1 MTFFA
6 ESRAILKITITGFHG
21 SGKWDKRLIMHI
33 DSHEAGLEKR
43 GAAMSSLVAA
53 VFLTGMK
60 LAVGLSTNSLGI
72 LSEAAHSG
80 LDLLAAAV
88 TYFAVRYS
96 SLPADSR
103 HPYGHGKMENLS
115 ALVETLLLL
124 LTCVYI
130 VREAVD
136 RLFYAPEAVEVTW
149 WSFGVMAVSIV
160 IDISRSRMLKR
171 MAEKH
176 NSQALEADALHF
188 STDIWSSAVVILGL
202 GCVWLAGIM
211 PEGSPWRGVLERA
224 DAVAALGVSA
234 IVVWVSIRLG
244 REAVDVLLDGGSQDM
259 AQELR
264 EAVEDIPGVRGVG
277 QVRARLSGPTSFVD
291 LTLDIARQ
299 ASFEDAHKI
308 GARAEDAVKQV
319 LPGADVVVHLKPV
332 AAQERD
338 LFELVRGLAARHALG
353 VHGLH
358 AHQTPKGLHLEM
370 HVEVPDGQTLARA
383 HELVTAFENS
393 VRGGLKEP
401 VTIASHIEPVGE
413 KDLARD
419 SQTDQSESIR
429 QEVEKLVNGAGSVS
443 DCHGVAVHR
452 LGDKYSVSFHCR
464 MAPTVSIGQ
473 AHEMT
478 AKLENVV
485 RAAIENVGRVV
496 IHVEPE
502 TGSFVK
508 GYPTE
513 GP

>member
-1 MTFFA
+1 
-6 ESRAILKITITGFHG
+6 
-21 SGKWDKRLIMHI
+21 MHI
-33 DSHEAGLEKR
+33 DSHEAGKEKR

-53 VFLTGMK
+53 VFLTSMK

-80 LDLLAAAV
+80 LDLVAAAV

-96 SLPADSR
+96 SVPADTR

-130 VREAVD
+130 VREAVN

-202 GCVWLAGIM
+202 GCVWIAQML
-211 PEGSPWRGVLERA
+211 PVGSPWRSVLERA

-234 IVVWVSIRLG
+234 IVVWVSVRLG
-244 REAVDVLLDGGSQDM
+244 REAIDVLLDGGSQDM
-259 AQELR
+259 VDEIR
-264 EAVEDIPGVRGVG
+264 SAVEDIQGVRGVG
-277 QVRARLSGPTSFVD
+277 QVRARISGPSAFVD
-291 LTLDIARQ
+291 LILDISRH
-299 ASFEDAHKI
+299 ASFEEAHKI
-308 GARAEDAVKQV
+308 GARAEDAVKEI
-319 LPGADVVVHLKPV
+319 LPGADVVVHLTPV

-338 LFELVRGLAARHALG
+338 LFELVRGVAARQALG
-353 VHGLH
+353 VHGLR
-358 AHQTPKGLHLEM
+358 AHQSPSGLHLEM
-370 HVEVPDGQTLARA
+370 HVEVPDGLSLARA
-383 HELVTAFENS
+383 HELVTQFEDE
-393 VRGGLKEP
+393 VRGVLKEP

-413 KDLARD
+413 ADLARD
-419 SQTDQSESIR
+419 NRVDHSEDVKRRVEHLVGTTDG
-429 QEVEKLVNGAGSVS
+429 VT

-452 LGDKYSVSFHCR
+452 LGTKYAVSFHCR
-464 MAPTVSIGQ
+464 MDPSVSIGH

-478 AKLENVV
+478 ARLEDMV
-485 RAAIENVGRVV
+485 RAAVEDIGRVV

-502 TGSFVK
+502 EGAPAS
-508 GYPTE
+508 GYPAG